1 MGLVLDEPQE
11 NDAVFEK
18 QGITFLVNQELYE
31 QAKPIGIDFAGTGPG
46 GGFKIT
52 SSLKQ
57 EGTCC
62 C

>member
-1 MGLVLDEPQE
+1 MGLVLDEPLE

-18 QGITFLVNQELYE
+18 QGITFLVNKELYE
-31 QAKPIGIDFAGTGPG
+31 KAKPIEIDFAGTGAG

-57 EGTCC
+57 EGSCSC
-62 C
+62 

>member
-1 MGLVLDEPQE
+1 LVLDEPHE
-11 NDAVFEK
+11 NDEVFER
-18 QGITFLVNQELYE
+18 QGITFLVTKDLYKKAE
-31 QAKPIGIDFAGTGPG
+31 PIAIDFAGTGPG

-52 SSLKQ
+52 SNLAS